1 MSYWILPESGI
12 PVSRTTVQRVT
23 YLEICTDA
31 SKQRFEV
38 YDKTIKERFH
48 EKYTGEALAG
58 PNSTNPTME
67 MWAELAEYDKEFQS
81 ELNKVF
87 ENPDVKEA
95 DDEFTPYL
103 QNNYVNMELILDRG
117 RYRPEFARAKKRLKD
132 ANRIPI

>member
-1 MSYWILPESGI
+1 MRYWILKASGMT
-12 PVSRTTVQRVT
+12 VSRTTIQRVT
-23 YLEICTDA
+23 DLETCNNA
-31 SKQRFEV
+31 RKKRFKL
-38 YDKTIKERFH
+38 YDNSIKERFH

-81 ELNKVF
+81 DLNKVF

-103 QNNYVNMELILDRG
+103 QNNYVNMELILDR
-117 RYRPEFARAKKRLKD
+117 
-132 ANRIPI
+132 